1 MSRVSR
7 QPSPAGRQL
16 ATGKSPQESK
26 ALHRIFKSELGLSW
40 TKTTHFRLPSRP
52 FQPFSLA
59 VQKYHHKPRL
69 TSDTACD
76 SVPSLFAKMA
86 HNSYPRQSRR
96 RREPHI
102 GLIDA
107 LFLPELSSPPRYR
120 EHSVRVVARDKDG
133 RRHEYSACSAS
144 PRTNKSRSSSSSTT
158 SKSSRYRPRE
168 DQSPPRNTSRVLED
182 LKTKAAALF
191 KNQPAS
197 QEQDSPRSSRRHDSP
212 RSDRRGR
219 APRSHES
226 LQDLSE
232 RKRHTKPSLKASP
245 PRDSALP
252 KTVSPPRF
260 TKESILT
267 PLPAQTTPLRQLF
280 VAGTSPAARSIQY
293 LQQALDHKEALLK
306 LHPSN
311 EGLQTA
317 VTSLKARLNGV
328 LDSVASAQAHV
339 WTSPPQAPSQ
349 ACAPQPQ
356 VVSPLPSPQS
366 VPALPPVKDETIR
379 KEPLALSDELDR
391 LTIRHHLCS
400 VCGNIRSPEFH
411 KIYPFGQP
419 VQNICTDCRENGSQ
433 NEIPK
438 GRHFC
443 CGCGIVRSKQY
454 QQQHPMP
461 ATEPN
466 YCNGCKTSAQAF
478 ANIMDASVV
487 NQVSHYIP
495 NYEGS
500 LLTSSSRTPLV
511 RSQRTTGR
519 STRHLTSKMPVRAT
533 FHLHSLC
540 SALLGPILRNLA
552 PLLRLPESKLFLTS
566 PLL

>member
-1 MSRVSR
+1 M
-7 QPSPAGRQL
+7 QL
-16 ATGKSPQESK
+16 AAGKSPQQSK
-26 ALHRIFKSELGLSW
+26 ALHRVSKSELGLSW
-40 TKTTHFRLPSRP
+40 IKTILFWLPSRP
-52 FQPFSLA
+52 FLPFFLA
-59 VQKYHHKPRL
+59 TQKPHHKPRL
-69 TSDTACD
+69 TSDTAWD

-86 HNSYPRQSRR
+86 HNSYPRRSRR

-144 PRTNKSRSSSSSTT
+144 PKTNKSRSSSSSTT
-158 SKSSRYRPRE
+158 SKSSRYKPRQ

-191 KNQPAS
+191 KSQPAN

-212 RSDRRGR
+212 RSEIRGQT
-219 APRSHES
+219 PQSHES
-226 LQDLSE
+226 LRDFPES
-232 RKRHTKPSLKASP
+232 KRHTKPSLKASP

-252 KTVSPPRF
+252 ETVSPLPRF
-260 TKESILT
+260 TKESIST
-267 PLPAQTTPLRQLF
+267 HSPAQTPSLRQLF

-317 VTSLKARLNGV
+317 VTSLKSRLNGV
-328 LDSVASAQAHV
+328 LDSVASTQSHV

-349 ACAPQPQ
+349 ACAPQRQ

-366 VPALPPVKDETIR
+366 IPTSPPVKDETVR
-379 KEPLALSDELDR
+379 KGPVVLSDELDR

-411 KIYPFGQP
+411 KTYPFSQP
-419 VQNICTDCRENGSQ
+419 VQNICTDCRDNGAQS
-433 NEIPK
+433 EIPK
-438 GRHFC
+438 DRHFC

-454 QQQHPMP
+454 QQQHPML
-461 ATEPN
+461 ATKPN
-466 YCNGCKTSAQAF
+466 YCNDCKTSARAF
-478 ANIMDASVV
+478 PNIMDTSVV
-487 NQVSHYIP
+487 SQVSNNILDYDDS
-495 NYEGS
+495 Y
-500 LLTSSSRTPLV
+500 LTNGSRTPHV
-511 RSQRTTGR
+511 HSQGTTGR
-519 STRHLTSKMPVRAT
+519 STRPPTSRMPVRAT
-533 FHLHSLC
+533 FHLQYLC
-540 SALLGPILRNLA
+540 SALLSPVLRNLA
-552 PLLRLPESKLFLTS
+552 ALHRLPESKLILTS